1 MSLQLGYDDY
11 QNDNVTSFNNK
22 VLTKRQRRQ
31 LRKEQQQAKNSSL
44 KIRNIQAKT
53 QNQDKVFLDFDDG
66 YNLLLHGLAGT
77 GKTFISLYLAL
88 SDILEGYG
96 DQRSVTIV
104 RSVVPTR
111 DMGYLPGNQKEKSKV
126 YEAPYS
132 NICSE
137 LFGRGDAYEVLKGR
151 GMIDFVTT
159 SFVRGITMSN
169 TTVIVDECQNL
180 TFHEL
185 DSIITRLGDNSRII
199 FCGDFRQSDLVRDE
213 DRKGVLTFMQIL
225 SRMKGFTSIEF
236 EEDDIVRSKL
246 VKEYIISKVKSGII

>member
-22 VLTKRQRRQ
+22 TLTKRQRRQ

-104 RSVVPTR
+104 RFRSS
-111 DMGYLPGNQKEKSKV
+111 NQR
-126 YEAPYS
+126 Y
-132 NICSE
+132 
-137 LFGRGDAYEVLKGR
+137 G
-151 GMIDFVTT
+151 
-159 SFVRGITMSN
+159 
-169 TTVIVDECQNL
+169 
-180 TFHEL
+180 
-185 DSIITRLGDNSRII
+185 
-199 FCGDFRQSDLVRDE
+199 
-213 DRKGVLTFMQIL
+213 L
-225 SRMKGFTSIEF
+225 STW
-236 EEDDIVRSKL
+236 
-246 VKEYIISKVKSGII
+246 